1 MTLRRRAKRAL
12 PETEGP
18 TLVVATYNIHRC
30 VGVDR
35 RYDPARIAAVLREID
50 ADVIGLQEVDARRLG
65 ERNLDQ
71 WAYLSEATGMHAIV
85 GANVLDHR
93 GRFGNAILTRWPVLS
108 TRLHDLSVPG
118 LEPRGAIDADL
129 AVGER
134 RLRVVATH
142 FGLRDAER
150 RMQTKRLLD
159 ALADAED
166 EGEEE
171 NDQTRPDAILVM
183 GDLNEWRGR
192 RGGIRWL
199 DGRLGRAPAPR
210 TFPSWCPVLPLDKIY
225 AASPAVLC
233 ETRVHRSALAR
244 VASDHLPLCATMRW
258 HAAGAVVATMPHEP
272 VTERPSPRV
281 VPAAAAVSLRGNA
294 PGPSAGARGRRR
306 S

>member
-1 MTLRRRAKRAL
+1 MTLRRRAQRAL

-35 RYDPARIAAVLREID
+35 RYDPARVAAVLREID
-50 ADVIGLQEVDARRLG
+50 ADIIGLQEVDARARG

-93 GRFGNAILTRWPVLS
+93 GRFGNAILTRWPVLG
-108 TRLHDLSVPG
+108 TQLHDLSVPG

-129 AVGER
+129 AIGER

-150 RMQTKRLLD
+150 RLQTARLLD
-159 ALADAED
+159 ALAED
-166 EGEEE
+166 EEES
-171 NDQTRPDAILVM
+171 DQPRPDAILVM

-199 DGRLGRAPAPR
+199 EGRLGRAPAPR

-225 AASPAVLC
+225 ASPPATLC

-258 HAAGAVVATMPHEP
+258 RSPAGAAVAVVPHEP
-272 VTERPSPRV
+272 EAERPPPRV

-294 PGPSAGARGRRR
+294 PAPSAGARGRRR